1 MSPYMSGKATP
12 SAAPF
17 LFGLILW
24 VQKILVL
31 MSEKSHNILQ
41 IRPMMVKYDLEGMR
55 KGFIKL
61 G

>member
-1 MSPYMSGKATP
+1 MSGKATP
-12 SAAPF
+12 PVAPF
-17 LFGLILW
+17 FFWLILC
-24 VQKILVL
+24 VQKKSVL

-41 IRPMMVKYDLEGMR
+41 TRPMMVKYDLEGMR